1 MKPRRILHQKTQRFL
16 RGWREWHINLQS
28 NWSPGAFYIKKHND
42 FSVVGGG
49 LRRGC
54 ILIRN
59 RDGWVDG
66 GWWMVHG
73 DEWWPGAG
81 LHAYC
86 CSCCQR
92 LYNICLAA
100 TSEWWIQHDTTQS
113 DPKLQVDSS
122 WIYIKR
128 LLRCQGCIF
137 KGLDVS
143 STEWSDNG
151 TQQSIIPSQCTVR
164 APGIFINL
172 QYSTVSWTPL
182 QNASG
187 SLFTQKIWVLF
198 LRYWVALLGQM
209 KMQSNILISPN
220 TRNE

>member
-1 MKPRRILHQKTQRFL
+1 MG
-16 RGWREWHINLQS
+16 GWM
-28 NWSPGAFYIKKHND
+28 
-42 FSVVGGG
+42 
-49 LRRGC
+49 
-54 ILIRN
+54 
-59 RDGWVDG
+59 VDG
-66 GWWMVHG
+66 GWWWMVTT
-73 DEWWPGAG
+73 AG

-86 CSCCQR
+86 CCCRQR

-122 WIYIKR
+122 WICIKR

-172 QYSTVSWTPL
+172 QYSTASWTPL

-187 SLFTQKIWVLF
+187 SLLTQKIWVFF
-198 LRYWVALLGQM
+198 LRYWVALHGQM